1 MLIVEDLFLLLT
13 DDKSG
18 KTYAAGGTTDY
29 ALAGSLL
36 LELVLERRVRVSVD
50 PKHQGGLLG
59 AVDTTSTGDAIF
71 DHGLDVVAKHDGER
85 LSNAIP
91 PLHAGLRD
99 HLRESLVAKGI
110 LCVKESKILGI
121 IPHHAWPAQD
131 TVHEHDIVEKVTGAL
146 VDNAEPTERIG
157 ALIATLSA
165 LGAET
170 MVLEPEAHG
179 VPRKEV
185 RRRASLI
192 AENADWAPPDL
203 REGVRLVIGA
213 INTTIMSYTTVPV
226 VPF

>member
-13 DDKSG
+13 DDESG

-36 LELVLERRVRVSVD
+36 LELLLERRVRVTVD
-50 PKHQGGLLG
+50 PKHHGGLLET
-59 AVDTTSTGDAIF
+59 VDTTATGDAIF

-85 LSNAIP
+85 LPNVIP
-91 PLHAGLRD
+91 PLHLGLRD

-110 LCVKESKILGI
+110 LRVKESKILGI

-131 TVHEHDIVEKVTGAL
+131 TEHEHDIAEKITAVL
-146 VDNAEPTERIG
+146 INNAEPTERIG
-157 ALIATLSA
+157 ALIAALSA

-185 RRRASLI
+185 RRRASVI
-192 AENADWAPPDL
+192 ADHAHWASPDL
-203 REGVRLVIGA
+203 RESVQLVIGA
-213 INTTIMSYTTVPV
+213 TNATIMSYTTVPV

>member
-13 DDKSG
+13 DDESG
-18 KTYAAGGTTDY
+18 KTYSAGGTTDY

-36 LELVLERRVRVSVD
+36 LELVLEGRVRVTVD
-50 PKHQGGLLG
+50 PKHQGGLLE

-91 PLHAGLRD
+91 PLHIGLRD

-131 TVHEHDIVEKVTGAL
+131 TEHERDIAEKITTAL
-146 VDNAEPTERIG
+146 INDAEPTERIG
-157 ALIATLSA
+157 ALIAALAA

-170 MVLEPEAHG
+170 TILEPEAHG

-185 RRRASLI
+185 RRRAAVI
-192 AENADWAPPDL
+192 ADNADWASPDL
-203 REGVRLVIGA
+203 RESVRLVIGA
-213 INTTIMSYTTVPV
+213 INMTITSYTTVPV